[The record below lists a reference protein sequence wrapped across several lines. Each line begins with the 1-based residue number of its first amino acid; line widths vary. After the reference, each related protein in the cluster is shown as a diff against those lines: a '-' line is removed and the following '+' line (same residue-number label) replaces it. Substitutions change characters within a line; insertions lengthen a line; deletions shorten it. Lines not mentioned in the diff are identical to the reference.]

1 MSLQAEG
8 PADSKGAGP
17 APGDED
23 ICLESPHLA
32 CSGEAGVSPS
42 KTADLSLLLLSSES
56 FPTPWRIGINQ
67 QQGLLGQQKARGTEP
82 TEQRAVSFDLEGPVK
97 A

>member
-1 MSLQAEG
+1 MSLQAKG
-8 PADSKGAGP
+8 PADSKGAGL

-56 FPTPWRIGINQ
+56 FPTPWRIGSKGSWDNR
-67 QQGLLGQQKARGTEP
+67 KARGTEA